1 MTSTVTAGRRER
13 RPATVPGVTA
23 DEGAETG
30 APPLAVRTE
39 GLTKRFPSGQV
50 AVDGVDLWVPRGSV
64 YGFIGPN
71 GSGKTTTIRMLLGLV
86 RPTHGRAWLLGEG
99 MPQAG
104 LSVLP
109 RVGVLVEGP
118 AFQPYLSGRDNL
130 VRLDRSDATAD
141 PRTAA
146 RRTEEALERV
156 GLLAAARKPYRQYS
170 LGMKQRLGLAAA
182 LLRPREL
189 LVLDEPTNGLDPQGT
204 REVRTLIRE
213 LSDAGTTV
221 LVSSHLLAEIEQ
233 VCTHI
238 GIMGRGRLLLQGE
251 RATLTDRGNDRVVVT
266 VAAHQAG
273 EVSGLLASLG
283 LSDIT
288 VNGPTVEALL
298 GTVAARDVSA
308 AVVRTGADL
317 LGFEVRQPSLED
329 LFVQLTGEG
338 FDVAR

>member
-1 MTSTVTAGRRER
+1 MSETA
-13 RPATVPGVTA
+13 PGQ
-23 DEGAETG
+23 GPTG
-30 APPLAVRTE
+30 PLAVRTE
-39 GLTKRFPSGQV
+39 GLTKQFRSGQV
-50 AVDGVDLWVPRGSV
+50 AVDDIDLLVPRGSV

-86 RPTHGRAWLLGEG
+86 RPTRGRAWLLEQP

-104 LSVLP
+104 GAVLP

-130 VRLDRSDATAD
+130 RRLDRSDATAD
-141 PRTAA
+141 PATSSPRIDD
-146 RRTEEALERV
+146 ALDRV
-156 GLLAAARKPYRQYS
+156 GLTAAARKPYRQYS

-182 LLRPREL
+182 LLRPRDL

-213 LSDAGTTV
+213 LADAGTTV
-221 LVSSHLLAEIEQ
+221 LVSSHLLTEIEQ

-251 RATLTDRGNDRVVVT
+251 RAELTDRGADRVLVST
-266 VAAHQAG
+266 APAQTG
-273 EVSGLLASLG
+273 EVAGLLAALG
-283 LSDIT
+283 LAE
-288 VNGPTVEALL
+288 VVVHGVTVEAVL
-298 GTVAARDVSA
+298 GTTAPAAVSA
-308 AVVRTGADL
+308 AVVRAGLDL
-317 LGFEVRQPSLED
+317 VGLDVRRPSLED